1 MMRTVH
7 VAAAVI
13 KSDRGI
19 LACRRA
25 DTQGDGGWEFPGGKV
40 EEGESAEAAC
50 RREIA
55 EELGCRLQ
63 LAWPYDVIETDYS
76 DFHLVMDCFA
86 CTLEPGE
93 RPVATPGVHSEL
105 RWVDRDQLMDVGWLP
120 ADRTLAQ
127 SLGMNWDAAFGAEFL

>member
-13 KSDRGI
+13 KAARGQ
-19 LACRRA
+19 LACWRPA
-25 DTQGDGGWEFPGGKV
+25 PHGDGGWEFPGGKV

-63 LAWPYDVIETDYS
+63 LAWPYDVVETDYS

>member
-40 EEGESAEAAC
+40 KEGESAEAAC

-63 LAWPYDVIETDYS
+63 LAWPYDVVETDYP

-86 CTLEPGE
+86 GE

-105 RWVDRDQLMDVGWLP
+105 RWVDRGQLMDVGWLP

>member
-63 LAWPYDVIETDYS
+63 LAWPYDVVETDYS

-93 RPVATPGVHSEL
+93 RPWPRPASTPSCAGWTATSSWTWAGCPPTA
-105 RWVDRDQLMDVGWLP
+105 RWPRAW
-120 ADRTLAQ
+120 A
-127 SLGMNWDAAFGAEFL
+127 

>member
-25 DTQGDGGWEFPGGKV
+25 DTQGDGGWEFPGGEV

-63 LAWPYDVIETDYS
+63 LSWPYDVVETDYS

>member
-40 EEGESAEAAC
+40 EEGEAAEAAC

-55 EELGCRLQ
+55 EELGCCLQ
-63 LAWPYDVIETDYS
+63 LAWPYDVVETDYS
-76 DFHLVMDCFA
+76 DFHLVMDCFT

>member
-63 LAWPYDVIETDYS
+63 LAWPYDVVETDYS

-93 RPVATPGVHSEL
+93 RPVAPPGVRSGL
-105 RWVDRDQLMDVGWLP
+105 RWGGRDQLMDVGWLP

>member
-55 EELGCRLQ
+55 EELGCCLQ
-63 LAWPYDVIETDYS
+63 LAWRDDDAETDYS
-76 DFHLVMDCFA
+76 DFHLVMDCFT

-127 SLGMNWDAAFGAEFL
+127 SLGMNWAAAFGAEFL